1 MNSSTPARRRP
12 GRRVAVAAGLVLA
25 LGLGAAAQAS
35 AAAPNSVGAEARV
48 SSPSTAFSDSD
59 ASLSGRQMIRVLK
72 SLLPKGAKIS
82 DQQSQEG
89 YGALVWDDGRGKSL
103 IGVNA
108 QEDMGDVLEGRMG
121 CDVGQYIE
129 CQALTLADGTQVK
142 RAKRASEKGGSA
154 VVWLVDT
161 LHPDGRRVIVQEVNS
176 YAESGPVTR
185 PQPPLSLNRLQA
197 IALDPRWAG

>member
-1 MNSSTPARRRP
+1 MSRNTPARRRP

-35 AAAPNSVGAEARV
+35 AAEPPMATGKV
-48 SSPSTAFSDSD
+48 SASAPSTALSDSG

-72 SLLPKGAKIS
+72 SLLPRGGKIS
-82 DQQSQEG
+82 DEQSQEG
-89 YGALVWDDGRGKSL
+89 YAALVWDDGHGKSM

-108 QEDMGDVLEGRMG
+108 QHDMGDVLAGRMG
-121 CDVGQYIE
+121 CEGEYIE
-129 CQALTLADGTQVK
+129 CQTLTLADGTLVK
-142 RAKRASEKGGSA
+142 RAERASEKGGSA

-176 YAESGPVTR
+176 TIEGGPVTR
-185 PQPPLSLNRLQA
+185 PEPPLTLDRLQT
-197 IALDPRWAG
+197 IALDSRWAG

>member
-1 MNSSTPARRRP
+1 MNTNTTARRRP

-25 LGLGAAAQAS
+25 LGLGATAQAS
-35 AAAPNSVGAEARV
+35 AAAPRTAGGKVSASV
-48 SSPSTAFSDSD
+48 SSTTLSDSG
-59 ASLSGRQMIRVLK
+59 ASLSGRRMMRVLK
-72 SLLPKGAKIS
+72 SLLPKGGKIS
-82 DQQSQEG
+82 DEQRQEG
-89 YGALVWDDGRGKSL
+89 YAALVWDDGHGKSM

-108 QEDMGDVLEGRMG
+108 QDDMGDVLGGHMG
-121 CDVGQYIE
+121 CDGEYIE

-176 YAESGPVTR
+176 YVEGGPVTR
-185 PQPPLSLNRLQA
+185 PQPPLTLDRLQTM
-197 IALDPRWAG
+197 ALDSRWAG

>member
-1 MNSSTPARRRP
+1 MNRNTPARRRP
-12 GRRVAVAAGLVLA
+12 ARRVAVAMRPRPGPRARCGGAGLRRSA
-25 LGLGAAAQAS
+25 NPCGATVSAS
-35 AAAPNSVGAEARV
+35 A
-48 SSPSTAFSDSD
+48 PSTALSDSG
-59 ASLSGRQMIRVLK
+59 APLSGRQMVRVLK

-82 DQQSQEG
+82 DEQSQEG
-89 YGALVWDDGRGKSL
+89 YAALVWDDGRGKSM

-108 QEDMGDVLEGRMG
+108 QHDMGDVMDGLMG
-121 CDVGQYIE
+121 CEGEYIA

-176 YAESGPVTR
+176 YAEGGPVTR
-185 PQPPLSLNRLQA
+185 PNPPLTLDRLQT
-197 IALDPRWAG
+197 IALDSRWAG

>member
-12 GRRVAVAAGLVLA
+12 GRRVTVAAGLVLA

-35 AAAPNSVGAEARV
+35 AAEPRTAKAEARA
-48 SSPSTAFSDSD
+48 SSTSIALSDSD

-72 SLLPKGAKIS
+72 SLLPKGGKIY

-89 YGALVWDDGRGKSL
+89 YGALVWDDGHGKSM

-108 QEDMGDVLEGRMG
+108 QDDMGDVLEGRMG
-121 CDVGQYIE
+121 CEGDYIE
-129 CQALTLADGTQVK
+129 CQALTLTDGTQVK

-176 YAESGPVTR
+176 YAEGGPVTR
-185 PQPPLSLNRLQA
+185 PQPPLTLDRLQV
-197 IALDPRWAG
+197 IALDSRWAG

>member
-1 MNSSTPARRRP
+1 MNRNTPARRRP

-35 AAAPNSVGAEARV
+35 AAPHTAGAPV
-48 SSPSTAFSDSD
+48 SASAPSTALSDSG
-59 ASLSGRQMIRVLK
+59 ASLSGRQMVRVLK

-82 DQQSQEG
+82 DEQSQEG
-89 YGALVWDDGRGKSL
+89 YAALVWDDGRGKSM

-108 QEDMGDVLEGRMG
+108 QDDMGDVMDGLMG
-121 CDVGQYIE
+121 CEGEYIE

-176 YAESGPVTR
+176 YAEGGPVTR
-185 PQPPLSLNRLQA
+185 PKPPLTLDRLQT
-197 IALDPRWAG
+197 IALDSRWAG

>member
-1 MNSSTPARRRP
+1 MNRNTSARRRP

-25 LGLGAAAQAS
+25 LGLGSAAQAS
-35 AAAPNSVGAEARV
+35 AAGPLTAGGEV
-48 SSPSTAFSDSD
+48 SASSSSTALSDSGT
-59 ASLSGRQMIRVLK
+59 SLSGRQMIRVLK

-89 YGALVWDDGRGKSL
+89 YAAVVWDDGRGKSM
-103 IGVNA
+103 IGVNS
-108 QEDMGDVLEGRMG
+108 QPDMGDLLEGLMG
-121 CDVGQYIE
+121 CEGQYIE

-161 LHPDGRRVIVQEVNS
+161 LRPDGHRVIVQEVNS

-185 PQPPLSLNRLQA
+185 PQPPLSLDRLQT
-197 IALDPRWAG
+197 IALDSRWAG

>member
-1 MNSSTPARRRP
+1 MNRNTPARRRP

-35 AAAPNSVGAEARV
+35 AAPHTAGAPV
-48 SSPSTAFSDSD
+48 SASAPSTALSDSG
-59 ASLSGRQMIRVLK
+59 ASLSGRQMVRVLK

-82 DQQSQEG
+82 DEQSQEG
-89 YGALVWDDGRGKSL
+89 YAALVWDDGRGKSM

-108 QEDMGDVLEGRMG
+108 QDDMGDVMDGLMG
-121 CDVGQYIE
+121 CEGEYIE

-176 YAESGPVTR
+176 SAEGGPVTR
-185 PQPPLSLNRLQA
+185 PKPPLTLDRLQT
-197 IALDPRWAG
+197 IALDSRWAG

>member
-1 MNSSTPARRRP
+1 MNTNTTARRRP

-25 LGLGAAAQAS
+25 LGLGATAQAS
-35 AAAPNSVGAEARV
+35 AAAPRTAGGKAGASV
-48 SSPSTAFSDSD
+48 SSTAFSDSG
-59 ASLSGRQMIRVLK
+59 ASLSGRRMMRVLK
-72 SLLPKGAKIS
+72 SLLPKGGKIS
-82 DQQSQEG
+82 DEQRQEG
-89 YGALVWDDGRGKSL
+89 YAALVWDDGHGKSM

-108 QEDMGDVLEGRMG
+108 QDDMGDVLGGHMG
-121 CDVGQYIE
+121 CDGEYIE

-176 YAESGPVTR
+176 YVEGGPVTR
-185 PQPPLSLNRLQA
+185 PQPPLTLDRLQT
-197 IALDPRWAG
+197 IALDSRWAG

>member
-1 MNSSTPARRRP
+1 MNRNTPARRRP
-12 GRRVAVAAGLVLA
+12 ARRVAVAAGLVLA

-35 AAAPNSVGAEARV
+35 AAPQTAGAPV
-48 SSPSTAFSDSD
+48 SASAPSTALSDSG
-59 ASLSGRQMIRVLK
+59 APLSGRQMVRVLK

-82 DQQSQEG
+82 DEQSQEG
-89 YGALVWDDGRGKSL
+89 YTALVWDDGRGKSM

-108 QEDMGDVLEGRMG
+108 QHDMGDVMDGLMG
-121 CDVGQYIE
+121 CEGEYIA

-176 YAESGPVTR
+176 YAEGGPVTR
-185 PQPPLSLNRLQA
+185 PKPPLTLDRLQT
-197 IALDPRWAG
+197 IALDSRWAG

>member
-1 MNSSTPARRRP
+1 MNTSTPARRRP
-12 GRRVAVAAGLVLA
+12 GRRVAVAAGLVLV

-35 AAAPNSVGAEARV
+35 AAEPRAVNAGARA
-48 SSPSTAFSDSD
+48 SSPSVALSDSD

-72 SLLPKGAKIS
+72 SLLPRGGKIS

-89 YGALVWDDGRGKSL
+89 YGALVWDDGRGKSM

-108 QEDMGDVLEGRMG
+108 QDDMGDVLEGRMG
-121 CDVGQYIE
+121 CDGQYIE

-176 YAESGPVTR
+176 YAEGGPVTR
-185 PQPPLSLNRLQA
+185 PQPPLTLDRLQA
-197 IALDPRWAG
+197 IALDSRWAG

>member
-1 MNSSTPARRRP
+1 MNTNTSARRRP

-35 AAAPNSVGAEARV
+35 AAAPRTAGGKTGASA
-48 SSPSTAFSDSD
+48 PSTAVSDPGGP
-59 ASLSGRQMIRVLK
+59 LSGRQMIRVLK
-72 SLLPKGAKIS
+72 SLLPRGGKIS
-82 DQQSQEG
+82 GEQSQEG
-89 YGALVWDDGRGKSL
+89 YAALVWDDGHGQSM

-108 QEDMGDVLEGRMG
+108 QHDMGDVLEGRMG
-121 CDVGQYIE
+121 CEGEYIE

-176 YAESGPVTR
+176 SAEGGPVTR
-185 PQPPLSLNRLQA
+185 PKPPLTLDRLQT
-197 IALDPRWAG
+197 IALDSRWAG

>member
-1 MNSSTPARRRP
+1 MNRNTPARRRP

-35 AAAPNSVGAEARV
+35 AAEPRMASGKV
-48 SSPSTAFSDSD
+48 SASAPSTALSDSG
-59 ASLSGRQMIRVLK
+59 ASLSGRRMIRVLK
-72 SLLPKGAKIS
+72 SLLPKGGKIS

-89 YGALVWDDGRGKSL
+89 YAALVWDDGRGKSM

-108 QEDMGDVLEGRMG
+108 QHDMGDVLAGRMG
-121 CDVGQYIE
+121 CEGEYIE
-129 CQALTLADGTQVK
+129 CQALTLADGTLVK

-176 YAESGPVTR
+176 SIEGGPVTR
-185 PQPPLSLNRLQA
+185 PQPPLTLDRLQT
-197 IALDPRWAG
+197 IALDSRWAG